1 MLEKKREQIRVC
13 NEILHQIEYLDKK
26 FGQVLGKRKR
36 GPPIPVSFGR
46 CLKKSVRTQSKMSIL
61 GPILVQKEKANPLF
75 LLKLMLRV
83 V

>member
-1 MLEKKREQIRVC
+1 MLEKKRNQIRVRS
-13 NEILHQIEYLDKK
+13 EILHQKEYLDKR

-36 GPPIPVSFGR
+36 GPQIPVSFGR
-46 CLKKSVRTQSKMSIL
+46 CLKKGFGPNFKMSIL
-61 GPILVQKEKANPLF
+61 GLILVQKEKANPLF